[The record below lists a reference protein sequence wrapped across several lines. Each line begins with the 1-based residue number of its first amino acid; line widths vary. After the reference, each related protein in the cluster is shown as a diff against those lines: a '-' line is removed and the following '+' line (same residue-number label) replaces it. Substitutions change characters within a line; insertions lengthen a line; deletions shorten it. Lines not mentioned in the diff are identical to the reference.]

1 MSLDLGVLFT
11 TFVLILPAE
20 LPDKS
25 FVASIVLASRLSR
38 SAVWVGATAA
48 FGIQMAIAVTAG
60 QLLTALP
67 RIYVLMVVIALFSFG
82 AFLLLRQGFRG
93 GDDDDDVE
101 VKDQPKSWWRSALLT
116 FGLLFAAEWGD
127 LTQLI
132 AAAQSARTDEPLSVG
147 LGAWVALMLI
157 SALGVSVGK
166 WLQERISV
174 RMLNIV
180 AGSVM
185 LVIDIVVIIELSR
198 TV

>member
-1 MSLDLGVLFT
+1 
-11 TFVLILPAE
+11 
-20 LPDKS
+20 
-25 FVASIVLASRLSR
+25 
-38 SAVWVGATAA
+38 
-48 FGIQMAIAVTAG
+48 MAIAVTAG

-67 RIYVLMVVIALFSFG
+67 RMYVLMVVIALFSFG

-93 GDDDDDVE
+93 DDDDDDVE

>member
-11 TFVLILPAE
+11 TFLLILPAE

-25 FVASIVLASRLSR
+25 FVASIVLASKLPR

-67 RIYVLMVVIALFSFG
+67 RVFVLLVVIALFSFG

-93 GDDDDDVE
+93 DDDDDEVE
-101 VKDQPKSWWRSALLT
+101 VKEQPKSWGRSALLT

-132 AAAQSARTDEPLSVG
+132 AAAQSARTDQPLSVG
-147 LGAWVALMLI
+147 LGAWFALILI

-166 WLQERISV
+166 WLKERISV
-174 RMLNIV
+174 RALNLV
-180 AGSVM
+180 AGGVM
-185 LVIDIVVIIELSR
+185 LVIDVLVIIELIR

>member
-1 MSLDLGVLFT
+1 MSLDLEVLFT
-11 TFVLILPAE
+11 TFLLILPAE

-38 SAVWVGATAA
+38 SAVWSGATVA
-48 FGIQMAIAVTAG
+48 FGLQMAIAVTAG

-67 RIYVLMVVIALFSFG
+67 RVYVLLVVIALFGFG

-93 GDDDDDVE
+93 DTDDDEVE
-101 VKDQPKSWWRSALLT
+101 VNEQPKSWWRSAFLT

-132 AAAQSARTDEPLSVG
+132 AAAQSARTDQPLSVG
-147 LGAWVALMLI
+147 LGAWFALMLI

-166 WLQERISV
+166 WLRERISV
-174 RMLNIV
+174 RVLNIV

-185 LVIDIVVIIELSR
+185 LVIDILVIIELVR

>member
-11 TFVLILPAE
+11 TFLLILPAE

-25 FVASIVLASRLSR
+25 FVTSIVLASRLPR
-38 SAVWVGATAA
+38 GAVWTGATAA
-48 FGIQMAIAVTAG
+48 FGLQMAIAVTAG

-67 RIYVLMVVIALFSFG
+67 RVYVLLVVIALFSFG

-93 GDDDDDVE
+93 GSDDEDVE
-101 VKDQPKSWWRSALLT
+101 VKEHPKSWWRSVFVT

-132 AAAQSARTDEPLSVG
+132 AAAQSARTDQPFSVG
-147 LGAWVALMLI
+147 LGAWLALIVI
-157 SALGVSVGK
+157 SALGVLVGK
-166 WLQERISV
+166 WLRERISV
-174 RMLNIV
+174 RVLNIV

-185 LVIDIVVIIELSR
+185 LVIDVLVIVELAR

>member
-11 TFVLILPAE
+11 TFLLILPAE

-38 SAVWVGATAA
+38 SAVWSGATVA
-48 FGIQMAIAVTAG
+48 FGLQMAIAVTAG

-67 RIYVLMVVIALFSFG
+67 RIYVLLVVIALFSFG
-82 AFLLLRQGFRG
+82 AFLLLRQGFH
-93 GDDDDDVE
+93 GDSEDDDVE
-101 VKDQPKSWWRSALLT
+101 VKEQPKSWWRSALVT

-132 AAAQSARTDEPLSVG
+132 AAAQSARTDQPLSVG
-147 LGAWVALMLI
+147 LGAWFALMLI

-166 WLQERISV
+166 WLRERISV
-174 RMLNIV
+174 RVLNIV

-185 LVIDIVVIIELSR
+185 LVIDVLVIIELVR